1 VRIDRVN
8 AALPR
13 HVLAVNGP
21 GLLRQE
27 EPISLARDEN
37 PCRPCAHRKILF
49 KIL

>member
-37 PCRPCAHRKILF
+37 PVPPMRASKNIF
-49 KIL
+49 